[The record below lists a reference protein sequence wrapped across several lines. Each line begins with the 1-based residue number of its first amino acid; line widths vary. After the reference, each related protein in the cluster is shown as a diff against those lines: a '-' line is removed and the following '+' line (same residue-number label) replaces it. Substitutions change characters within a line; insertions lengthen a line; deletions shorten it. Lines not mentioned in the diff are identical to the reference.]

1 MGGITLAALLKIGV
15 LTILQSILAAAAYD
29 KAKNIGFLIEASLFG
44 IKKGDSYERIS
55 NTN

>member
-1 MGGITLAALLKIGV
+1 MGGITLTALLKIGV
-15 LTILQSILAAAAYD
+15 LPVLQSILAVAAYD
-29 KAKNIGFLIEASLFG
+29 KAKNIGFVIEASLFE